1 MQKKVESSQNESLQ
15 LKSQF
20 ESAVNLKE
28 RKLHDR
34 EAQLANVNHQVFEI
48 YIVLY
53 VFPFSVH
60 TFDLLQVSQLEEEL
74 SSVKIQLSRETQHSG
89 DLSNQLN
96 SCQKEVEQLQMKVSS
111 LEEERNVLAS
121 KEAELK

>member
-1 MQKKVESSQNESLQ
+1 MTVKRNLQ
-15 LKSQF
+15 MSTIRYLK
-20 ESAVNLKE
+20 
-28 RKLHDR
+28 
-34 EAQLANVNHQVFEI
+34 I
-48 YIVLY
+48 YVVLY

>member
-1 MQKKVESSQNESLQ
+1 MQKKVESSQAESLQ

-111 LEEERNVLAS
+111 LEEERNVLTS